1 MTLSPN
7 SIARTAQAPYYAV
20 VSTSQRREGDRGYGH
35 MASRMVELA
44 RQQPG
49 FLGVEGVRDAEGFG
63 ITVSYWSNEEA
74 IVQWK
79 AHVEHRPA
87 QEGGKRAWYAD
98 YQIGIAK
105 VERAYGKMHSP

>member
-20 VSTSQRREGDRGYGH
+20 ISTSQRREGARGYGH
-35 MASRMVELA
+35 MASRIVELA

-49 FLGVEGVRDAEGFG
+49 FLVVVRVRDAEGFG
-63 ITVSYWSNEEA
+63 IAALCWSYEEA

-79 AHVEHRPA
+79 AHLAPRPP
-87 QEGGKRAWYAD
+87 QVGCQRGCD
-98 YQIGIAK
+98 VNQLI
-105 VERAYGKMHSP
+105 